1 MSCSQWFWRRSRR
14 VTLTL
19 LAPAL
24 VGVLAASDAV
34 QADGSVTFGYDQT
47 GRVSS
52 AAYDNG
58 LCVVYAYDQ
67 AGQSNRAILRHIERV
82 GMARTRS
89 ARRAVFSP
97 VPALRPMAMIPMAA
111 GCRARRCSPIS
122 TTRGCSTM

>member
-67 AGQSNRAILRHIERV
+67 AGNRTAQSFA
-82 GMARTRS
+82 TSS
-89 ARRAVFSP
+89 ASAWPGPDRLDAPCF
-97 VPALRPMAMIPMAA
+97 
-111 GCRARRCSPIS
+111 RRCRRS
-122 TTRGCSTM
+122 GLWL